1 MVAARSAFRGRRLTR
16 WSPRRVVAVAAALA
30 AGSLAAVAR
39 QAYSHPL
46 HTTLT
51 QVTVRAD
58 GALELVLRAF
68 VDDFA
73 AAVSERRAVPA
84 AATSTPH
91 DSATARYLEARLVL
105 ADAAGQRLPLRIAGI
120 RRASDVIWVTL
131 RSTGTS
137 PGSPVRLTN
146 RVLFERFDDQVNIVQ
161 ASVAGRRQTLL
172 FTKRE
177 GAATK
182 SLAP

>member
-1 MVAARSAFRGRRLTR
+1 MVAARSARGRRLTR
-16 WSPRRVVAVAAALA
+16 WSARRVLAVAAALA
-30 AGSLAAVAR
+30 AASLAAVAR
-39 QAYSHPL
+39 HAYSHPL

-51 QVTVRAD
+51 EVTVRAD

-73 AAVSERRAVPA
+73 AAVSERRPVSA
-84 AATSTPH
+84 AATPTPP

-105 ADAAGQRLPLRIAGI
+105 ADAAGRPLPLQVVGI
-120 RRASDVIWVTL
+120 RRASDVMWVTL

-137 PGSPVRLTN
+137 LGSPVRLTN